1 MTLEVRES
9 NDAAR
14 RLYEKM
20 KYKQIGIRKR
30 FYERPVEDA
39 IVMSKMY
46 TEGNIC

>member
-1 MTLEVRES
+1 MKVMTQHE
-9 NDAAR
+9 D
-14 RLYEKM
+14 YM
-20 KYKQIGIRKR
+20 KNEIQTNRYPQR